1 MARALF
7 AREFCTYTNCYCEE
21 NIWKL
26 CESLGNRSDQPASIE
41 EFFVV
46 FISNDAKKIPLWRQR
61 SRRGDD
67 EFVLWDYHV
76 ILLHVAQDQCRV
88 YDQDTT
94 LPFPCSFKM
103 YVRDAL
109 RTDEVLRHCYRRMF
123 RVVRA
128 DAYLAHF
135 ASDRSHMKTPDGDWI
150 QIPPSYPSIH
160 TAESTMNIYDF
171 ISMDPAR
178 GWGDVLDYGQFVRKF
193 ELTKKLEYM
202 VYT

>member
-1 MARALF
+1 MR
-7 AREFCTYTNCYCEE
+7 TPWSEE

-26 CESLGNRSDQPASIE
+26 CESLRNRSDQPVSID

-46 FISNDAKKIPLWRQR
+46 FISNDAKRTPLWMQR
-61 SRRGDD
+61 SRRGSD

-76 ILLHVAQDQCRV
+76 ILLHVAQDQSLV
-88 YDQDTT
+88 YDLDTT
-94 LPFPCSFKM
+94 LPFPCSLEI
-103 YVRDAL
+103 YVQDAL
-109 RTDEVLRHCYRRMF
+109 RADEMLRQCYRRMF

-135 ASDRSHMKTPDGDWI
+135 ASDRSHMKTPAGDWI
-150 QIPPSYPSIH
+150 HIPPSYPCIH

-178 GWGDVLDYGQFVRKF
+178 GWGHVLDYEQFVRKF
-193 ELTKKLEYM
+193 
-202 VYT
+202 